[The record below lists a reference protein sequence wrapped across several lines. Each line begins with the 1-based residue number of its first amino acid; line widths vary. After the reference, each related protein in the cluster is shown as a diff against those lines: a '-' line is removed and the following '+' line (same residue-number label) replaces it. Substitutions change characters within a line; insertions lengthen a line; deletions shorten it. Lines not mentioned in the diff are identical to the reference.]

1 MIEKSKSAF
10 EKWSDEYFVLHQID
24 HHAVYMFDKDVK
36 VLWDAIEPRM
46 ELNELHSHIN
56 QLGYDLSFEEIQEF
70 VVFFAQLAVIT
81 MDEIEEDKTVITE
94 NNQYETYIDYC
105 CERSM
110 PTILHVEL
118 TNACNLKCVHCF
130 HDQKAEWLD
139 YREIVRMIQ
148 DVKNTSFIR
157 LTITGGEVGLYPK
170 WKEII
175 EVARQNGLSVA
186 ILSNLTCF
194 DDQDLDFIVD
204 QKPLFVRT
212 SLYGA
217 SAELHNAITG
227 IVRSF
232 DITLRNIQY
241 LKDHGVKTSV
251 ACSVMKQNSN
261 EIIAL
266 KQLMDKFDIPIEFG
280 YQILPSRNDS
290 KNVEEIMIDSATYEY
305 LKACGILKSSTESSC
320 NPGTYR
326 IAIDPRG
333 FIYAC
338 DALRVPIG
346 NIKNESI
353 FEALSGPEMKKIKK
367 AIEGYLPEQCK
378 TCANSTK
385 CFRCPGLVW
394 SYKPYANECSSVH
407 CLYTKITS
415 SRK

>member
-56 QLGYDLSFEEIQEF
+56 QLGYDMSFEEIQEF
-70 VVFFAQLAVIT
+70 VVFFAQLGVIT
-81 MDEIEEDKTVITE
+81 MEGIEENIEIIAD

-105 CERSM
+105 CERAM

-139 YREIVRMIQ
+139 YREIARMIQ

-194 DDQDLDFIVD
+194 EKQDLDFIIS

-212 SLYGA
+212 SIYGA
-217 SAELHNAITG
+217 SAGLHDAITG
-227 IVRSF
+227 VKQSF

-241 LKDHGVKTSV
+241 IKDNGVKASV
-251 ACSVMKQNSN
+251 SCSVMKQNAN
-261 EIIAL
+261 EIVAL
-266 KQLMDKFDIPIEFG
+266 KQLMNELDVSIEFG
-280 YQILPSRNDS
+280 WQILPSRNDS
-290 KNVEEIMIDSATYEY
+290 KNIEEIMIDSPTYEH
-305 LKACGILKSSTESSC
+305 LKAFGILRPSTESSC

-353 FEALSGPEMKKIKK
+353 FEALSGLEMIKIRK
-367 AIEGYLPEQCK
+367 AIEEYSPDQCK
-378 TCANSTK
+378 ACVNSAK

-394 SYKPYANECSSVH
+394 SYNPYANECSSVH
-407 CLYTKITS
+407 CLYTKVTS
-415 SRK
+415 CRE